1 MKYLNLLFVLL
12 FCMTISA
19 QSFVTTDKTWL
30 ISECFADSSG
40 GGGETECND
49 YEYSFGEAIEI
60 DGQEH
65 LTLMTDNDSE
75 LYYHAYYRED
85 GGRVYARNEGT
96 DEFLLYDFNLEVGD
110 IVTAGDPNAPV

>member
-1 MKYLNLLFVLL
+1 MKSLFLSFLLVITGFSLA
-12 FCMTISA
+12 A
-19 QSFVTTDKTWL
+19 QDC
-30 ISECFADSSG
+30 EPNG
-40 GGGETECND
+40 
-49 YEYSFGEAIEI
+49 SFGEAIEI

-75 LYYHAYYRED
+75 LYYHAYYREE